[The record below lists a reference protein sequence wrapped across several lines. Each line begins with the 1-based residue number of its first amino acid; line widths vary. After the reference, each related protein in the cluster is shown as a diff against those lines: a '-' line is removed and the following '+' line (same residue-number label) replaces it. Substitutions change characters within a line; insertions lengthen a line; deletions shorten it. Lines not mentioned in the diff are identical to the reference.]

1 MQFYQIVNELA
12 RQFGGRNRPR
22 IGSRIL
28 ELGGVRAFVDT
39 FVDGFSHPRLRQE
52 LEAQFEESARSE
64 EQIRENLRRI
74 DYGE

>member
-12 RQFGGRNRPR
+12 RQFGGCNRPR

-28 ELGGVRAFVDT
+28 ELAGIREFVDT

-52 LEAQFEESARSE
+52 LEAQFEEGARLE
-64 EQIRENLRRI
+64 EQIRANLKRV
-74 DYGE
+74 G